1 MLLQLTTNASKD
13 AVIKKSDIRA
23 EAAPAP
29 HHHHHAK
36 KPYRL
41 VSIRLQLLLSGSASS
56 KVQTL
61 ISLWSIIIANIGFV
75 FMKL

>member
-1 MLLQLTTNASKD
+1 MLLQLTTNASQD
-13 AVIKKSDIRA
+13 AEIKKSDIRA

-29 HHHHHAK
+29 HHRHHAK
-36 KPYRL
+36 TPYRL